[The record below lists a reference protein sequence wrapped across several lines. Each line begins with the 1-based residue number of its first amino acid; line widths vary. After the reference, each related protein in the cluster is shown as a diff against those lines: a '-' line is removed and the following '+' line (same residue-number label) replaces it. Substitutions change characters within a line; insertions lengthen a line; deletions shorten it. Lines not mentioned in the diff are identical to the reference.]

1 MNTIAE
7 SIRIKVDAG
16 AYEEALRLSNE
27 AKLKGEFDGAALG
40 ALLTLTATLRSR
52 CMDLAAKK
60 KDVGPDYESMENLIR
75 EANELTGEDMYGRF
89 I

>member
-1 MNTIAE
+1 
-7 SIRIKVDAG
+7 
-16 AYEEALRLSNE
+16 
-27 AKLKGEFDGAALG
+27 
-40 ALLTLTATLRSR
+40 
-52 CMDLAAKK
+52 MDLAAKK